1 MKFTIGWLKEHLD
14 TKFKDSEIIEK
25 LTDVGLEVES
35 FEKVSS
41 DLDNFKVAKII
52 NAEQHPNAD
61 KLKVCDVDI
70 GEQDTVKVVCGAP
83 NAKKDLLTVYAGPG
97 SVIPKNNMKLTVS
110 KIRGVTS
117 YGMLCSESELN
128 LSDESDGITEL
139 KSNKYSDKVGK
150 NFFKNNTEK
159 VIDLSITP
167 NRPDCLG
174 VRGVARDLAAAGVG
188 KLKHTSNINI
198 KNNGAQKIKVSITK
212 EKNQGCTIFGSCLIK
227 DVANKESPK
236 WLKDKIESL
245 GQKPISAIVDITN
258 YVMLDLNRPLHAY
271 DADKID
277 KEIIVRNSVKGET
290 FEALDNKEYKLD
302 NDMCVISDKSGV
314 LGLGGIIGG
323 TRSGTELN
331 TKNILLESAYFLPR
345 SIRKTSKLL
354 NIDTDAKFRFERGID
369 PQSIELGLKK
379 ASKLITEICGGKVSK
394 FDVQKIKKDKK
405 NKIKFKIS
413 LFERIAGFKVKDKEI
428 IKILTDLGFEVSK
441 KKLELELKIP
451 SWRPDIT
458 QPIDI
463 VEEIV
468 RIKGYNNI
476 RTLEPDKT
484 RFKATLNKQQK
495 LFHFLQRSVASKGYF
510 ETVTWSFTDSKL
522 NSLFKENYKEIKI
535 VNPISSDLDVL
546 RNSIFSNLT
555 SYLKKNLD
563 RGFKDVSLFEI
574 GPIFKDNKPGEQL
587 TVIGAIKSGKIS
599 RLNWNEENRSVDL
612 FDAKKDVIQT
622 LVEAG
627 YDRQNLFVREKSP
640 SYYHPGKSGSV
651 YLDKDDIDPVAY
663 FGEIH
668 PNIIKK
674 IDIKTEAL
682 VGFEIYLDYLKD
694 KKLKLKDLKSQFKFS
709 DYQKSDR
716 DFAFVVDKHFKAQDL
731 IDIISSIDESL
742 IKSVK
747 IFDVYEGEN
756 IPKDKKSIALNV
768 TIQSSEKTL
777 EESDL
782 EKINKLIISTVETKS
797 GAKIRS

>member
-150 NFFKNNTEK
+150 IFFKNNTEK

-188 KLKHTSNINI
+188 KLKHTSNIKI

-394 FDVQKIKKDKK
+394 FDVQKTKKDKK

-694 KKLKLKDLKSQFKFS
+694 KKIKLKDLKSQFKFS

>member
-150 NFFKNNTEK
+150 IFFKNNTEK

-188 KLKHTSNINI
+188 KLKHTSNIKI

-277 KEIIVRNSVKGET
+277 KEIIVRNSVKDEI

-369 PQSIELGLKK
+369 PQSVELGLKK

-428 IKILTDLGFEVSK
+428 IKILIDLGFEVSK

-468 RIKGYNNI
+468 RIKGFNNI

-651 YLDKDDIDPVAY
+651 YLNKDDIDPVAY

-694 KKLKLKDLKSQFKFS
+694 KKIKLKDLKSQFKFS

>member
-468 RIKGYNNI
+468 RIKGFNNI

-651 YLDKDDIDPVAY
+651 YLNKDDIDPVAY

>member
-1 MKFTIGWLKEHLD
+1 MKFTLDWLKEHLD
-14 TKFKDSEIIEK
+14 TKFKDNEIIEK

-35 FEKVSS
+35 FKKISS
-41 DLDNFKVAKII
+41 DRDNFKVAKII

-61 KLKVCDVDI
+61 KLKVCEVDI
-70 GEQDTVKVVCGAP
+70 GEQSTIKVVCGAP
-83 NAKKDLLTVYAGPG
+83 NAKKNILTVYAGPG
-97 SVIPKNNMKLTVS
+97 SVIPKNSMKLTVS

-128 LSDESDGITEL
+128 LSDESGGITEL
-139 KSNKYSDKVGK
+139 KSNKYSSQVGK
-150 NFFKNNTEK
+150 NFFRNNSAK

-188 KLKHTSNINI
+188 KLKNISKTNI
-198 KNNGAQKIKVSITK
+198 TNIGLQKIKVSITK
-212 EKNQGCTIFGSCLIK
+212 DKNQGCTIFGSCLIK
-227 DVANKESPK
+227 GVKNKESPS
-236 WLKDKIESL
+236 WLKDKIQSL

-277 KEIIVRNSVKGET
+277 KEIIVRNSKMGET
-290 FEALDNKEYKLD
+290 FEALDNKEYRLD

-323 TRSGTELN
+323 TRSGTEFS
-331 TKNILLESAYFLPR
+331 TTNILLESAYFLPR

-369 PQSIELGLKK
+369 PQSIEIGLKK
-379 ASKLITEICGGKVSK
+379 AAKLIAEICGGKVSK
-394 FDVQKIKKDKK
+394 FDIQSTKKDKK

-413 LFERIAGFKVKDKEI
+413 LFERITGFKVKDKEI
-428 IKILTDLGFEVSK
+428 VKILKNLGFEVSK

-451 SWRPDIT
+451 TWRPDIT

-476 RTLEPDKT
+476 KTLEPEKNRLKD
-484 RFKATLNKQQK
+484 TLNKQQK

-522 NSLFKENYKEIKI
+522 NNLFKEKYKEIKI

-555 SYLKKNLD
+555 FHLKKNLD
-563 RGFKDVSLFEI
+563 RGFKDISLFEI

-599 RLNWNEENRSVDL
+599 RLNWNEENRPVDV
-612 FDAKKDVIQT
+612 FDAKKDTIQT
-622 LVEAG
+622 LIEAG
-627 YDRQNLFVREKSP
+627 YERQNLFVRERSP

-651 YLDKDDIDPVAY
+651 YLNKDDIDPVAY

-674 IDIKTEAL
+674 LDIKTEAL
-682 VGFEIYLDYLKD
+682 VGLEIYLDYLKD
-694 KKLKLKDLKSQFKFS
+694 NKPKLKDSKSKFKFS

-716 DFAFVVDKHFKAQDL
+716 DFAFVVDKNFKAQDL
-731 IDIISSIDESL
+731 IEIISSIDQSL

-747 IFDVYEGEN
+747 IFDVYEGKN

-768 TIQSSEKTL
+768 TIQSSDKTL

-782 EKINKLIISTVETKS
+782 DKINKLIISTVETRS

>member
-14 TKFKDSEIIEK
+14 TKFKDREIIEK

-52 NAEQHPNAD
+52 NAKQHPNAD

-188 KLKHTSNINI
+188 KLKHTSNIKI

-277 KEIIVRNSVKGET
+277 KEIIVRNSVKDET

-463 VEEIV
+463 VEEVV
-468 RIKGYNNI
+468 RIKGFNNI

-782 EKINKLIISTVETKS
+782 EKINKLIISIVETKS

>member
-14 TKFKDSEIIEK
+14 TKFKDREIIEK

-188 KLKHTSNINI
+188 KLKLTSNINI

-428 IKILTDLGFEVSK
+428 IKILIDLGFEVSK

-468 RIKGYNNI
+468 RIKGFNNI